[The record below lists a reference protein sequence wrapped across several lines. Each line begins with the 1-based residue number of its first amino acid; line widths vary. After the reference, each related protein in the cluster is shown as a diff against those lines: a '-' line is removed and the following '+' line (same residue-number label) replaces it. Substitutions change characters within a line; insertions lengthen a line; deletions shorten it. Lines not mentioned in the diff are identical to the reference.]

1 MAGGS
6 VQRFAPTNLDT
17 EMVSTYPL
25 EMAMTI
31 RLPEEL
37 DRALDA
43 IAEAEHVSKHA
54 LVLQGVELIVARRAR
69 RVDVDDAID
78 FVLSHD
84 AELLRR
90 LEDA

>member
-1 MAGGS
+1 
-6 VQRFAPTNLDT
+6 
-17 EMVSTYPL
+17 
-25 EMAMTI
+25 MTV

-43 IAEAEHVSKHA
+43 IAEAEHVSKHS
-54 LVLQGVELIVARRAR
+54 LVVQGVELVVARRGR
-69 RVDVDDAID
+69 RSAVDDAID

-84 AELLRR
+84 AELLQR

>member
-1 MAGGS
+1 
-6 VQRFAPTNLDT
+6 
-17 EMVSTYPL
+17 
-25 EMAMTI
+25 MTL

-54 LVLQGVELIVARRAR
+54 LVLQGVELIIARRGR
-69 RVDVDDAID
+69 RGAVDEAVD

>member
-1 MAGGS
+1 
-6 VQRFAPTNLDT
+6 
-17 EMVSTYPL
+17 
-25 EMAMTI
+25 MTL

-37 DRALDA
+37 DRRLEA

-54 LVLQGVELIVARRAR
+54 LVLQGVTMLVARRDR
-69 RVDVDDAID
+69 RAAVDEALD

-84 AELLRR
+84 GELLQR